1 MDHPIICFGQ
11 QPCGFFPKRFLFA
24 KIVTARRL
32 QKEIGGE
39 IVFFCHDSDHDPRE
53 TATILRD
60 QKTKDEVS
68 LNFQFENRIQKQFS
82 PLYAKRVLPK
92 WHEKTARQLPS
103 YVPQVLVEH
112 FKETKSSNV
121 ADFCLEMYTR
131 MGLLDGVR
139 VERSSAPQFRARAAA
154 VPDYLRSVS
163 GNSRRRIRSGTNQPD
178 SRHAFRLDAISDSVH
193 PLRRRRERAGLH
205 QQGGCSR
212 GEIRQARRNFRL
224 WQILHGGVMKSGP
237 LKIGI
242 ACFPLIGGSGIL
254 ATALGSELARRG
266 HEVYFF
272 SYAQPVRLDL
282 PQDNLHFHRVDVAN
296 NPLFPSP
303 DYTLPLAVKMAE
315 VARSRQLDLFH
326 VHYAVPHALAAC
338 LASQML
344 GPLAPRIVTTL
355 HGTDTTLL
363 GQDPDYRTAI
373 EHALV
378 HSDAVTAVSESL
390 RNQTQEIFRLK
401 RPIEVIPN
409 FFTPNK
415 PNRNR
420 EEVRRDLGI
429 TDEFLVLHMSSLRP
443 VKRIDL
449 LLRTIAMSK
458 NRERIRL
465 FILAGGPFDPYEPL
479 LDELRLRDIVIVRQN
494 TAVVDEYVRAA
505 DAGLYT
511 SEYESF
517 GLSIL
522 ETMFYGK
529 PVVAFRVGGIPEVI
543 GDSCPL
549 YPFGDVTAAAAGL
562 DTLIESP
569 DLARQLG
576 ERSRNRALE
585 QFSADNILPRYE
597 ALYRRVIAGVG

>member
-1 MDHPIICFGQ
+1 
-11 QPCGFFPKRFLFA
+11 
-24 KIVTARRL
+24 
-32 QKEIGGE
+32 
-39 IVFFCHDSDHDPRE
+39 
-53 TATILRD
+53 
-60 QKTKDEVS
+60 
-68 LNFQFENRIQKQFS
+68 
-82 PLYAKRVLPK
+82 
-92 WHEKTARQLPS
+92 
-103 YVPQVLVEH
+103 
-112 FKETKSSNV
+112 
-121 ADFCLEMYTR
+121 
-131 MGLLDGVR
+131 
-139 VERSSAPQFRARAAA
+139 
-154 VPDYLRSVS
+154 
-163 GNSRRRIRSGTNQPD
+163 
-178 SRHAFRLDAISDSVH
+178 
-193 PLRRRRERAGLH
+193 
-205 QQGGCSR
+205 
-212 GEIRQARRNFRL
+212 
-224 WQILHGGVMKSGP
+224 MKSGP
-237 LKIGI
+237 LKVGI

-282 PQDNLHFHRVDVAN
+282 PQDNLHFHQVDVAH

-315 VARSRQLDLFH
+315 VARSQQLDLFH

-344 GPLAPRIVTTL
+344 GPSAPRIVTTL

-363 GQDPDYRTAI
+363 GQDSDYRMAI

-401 RPIEVIPN
+401 RPIKVIPN

-415 PNRNR
+415 PKRSR
-420 EEVRRDLGI
+420 KEVRSDLGL

-449 LLRTIAMSK
+449 LLRTIAK
-458 NRERIRL
+458 LKHRQRIRL
-465 FILAGGPFDPYEPL
+465 FILAGGPFEPYEPL
-479 LDELRLRDIVIVRQN
+479 LDQLGIRDVVIVRQN
-494 TAVVDEYVRAA
+494 TAVVDEYLQAS

-529 PVVAFRVGGIPEVI
+529 PVVAFAAGGIPEVI

-549 YPFGDVTAAAAGL
+549 YAFGDAAAAAAAL
-562 DTLIESP
+562 DGLIESP
-569 DLARQLG
+569 AQAQELG
-576 ERSRNRALE
+576 QRGRIRAIE
-585 QFSADNILPRYE
+585 KFSADLILPQYE
-597 ALYRRVIAGVG
+597 AVYRGVIAGKMHRAGIEPATQ

>member
-1 MDHPIICFGQ
+1 
-11 QPCGFFPKRFLFA
+11 
-24 KIVTARRL
+24 
-32 QKEIGGE
+32 
-39 IVFFCHDSDHDPRE
+39 
-53 TATILRD
+53 
-60 QKTKDEVS
+60 
-68 LNFQFENRIQKQFS
+68 
-82 PLYAKRVLPK
+82 
-92 WHEKTARQLPS
+92 
-103 YVPQVLVEH
+103 
-112 FKETKSSNV
+112 
-121 ADFCLEMYTR
+121 
-131 MGLLDGVR
+131 
-139 VERSSAPQFRARAAA
+139 
-154 VPDYLRSVS
+154 
-163 GNSRRRIRSGTNQPD
+163 
-178 SRHAFRLDAISDSVH
+178 
-193 PLRRRRERAGLH
+193 
-205 QQGGCSR
+205 
-212 GEIRQARRNFRL
+212 
-224 WQILHGGVMKSGP
+224 MKSGP

-282 PQDNLHFHRVDVAN
+282 PQDNLHFHRVDVVH

-315 VARSRQLDLFH
+315 VARSQQLDLFH

-344 GPLAPRIVTTL
+344 GPSAPRLVTTL

-390 RNQTQEIFRLK
+390 RNQTQESFHLK
-401 RPIEVIPN
+401 RPIEVIRN

-415 PNRNR
+415 PQRSR
-420 EEVRRDLGI
+420 KEVRRDLGI
-429 TDEFLVLHMSSLRP
+429 KDEFLVLHMSSLRS

-449 LLRTIAMSK
+449 LLRIIASSK
-458 NRERIRL
+458 NREHLRL
-465 FILAGGPFDPYEPL
+465 FVLAGGPFNPYEAL
-479 LDELRLRDIVIVRQN
+479 LDELGIRDVVIVRQN
-494 TAVVDEYVRAA
+494 TAVVDEYLEAA

-529 PVVAFRVGGIPEVI
+529 PVVAFRVGGIPEVL
-543 GDSCPL
+543 GKSYSL
-549 YPFGDVTAAAAGL
+549 TTFGDVSAAAAAL
-562 DTLIESP
+562 DALVESP
-569 DLARQLG
+569 TAARELG
-576 ERSRNRALE
+576 ERNRTRARE
-585 QFSADNILPRYE
+585 NFSADRIVPQYE
-597 ALYRRVIAGVG
+597 ALYRRVIAGGA

>member
-1 MDHPIICFGQ
+1 
-11 QPCGFFPKRFLFA
+11 
-24 KIVTARRL
+24 
-32 QKEIGGE
+32 
-39 IVFFCHDSDHDPRE
+39 
-53 TATILRD
+53 
-60 QKTKDEVS
+60 
-68 LNFQFENRIQKQFS
+68 
-82 PLYAKRVLPK
+82 
-92 WHEKTARQLPS
+92 
-103 YVPQVLVEH
+103 
-112 FKETKSSNV
+112 
-121 ADFCLEMYTR
+121 
-131 MGLLDGVR
+131 
-139 VERSSAPQFRARAAA
+139 
-154 VPDYLRSVS
+154 
-163 GNSRRRIRSGTNQPD
+163 
-178 SRHAFRLDAISDSVH
+178 
-193 PLRRRRERAGLH
+193 
-205 QQGGCSR
+205 
-212 GEIRQARRNFRL
+212 
-224 WQILHGGVMKSGP
+224 MKSLP

-282 PQDNLHFHRVDVAN
+282 PQDNLHFHRVDVVH
-296 NPLFPSP
+296 NPLFPCP

-315 VARSRQLDLFH
+315 VARSQQLDLFH

-338 LASQML
+338 LASQIV
-344 GPLAPRIVTTL
+344 GSSAPRIVTTL

-390 RNQTQEIFRLK
+390 RDQTQETFGLK

-415 PNRNR
+415 PKRSR
-420 EEVRRDLGI
+420 DEVRRDLGI
-429 TDEFLVLHMSSLRP
+429 TNEFLVLHMSSLRP

-449 LLRTIAMSK
+449 LLRIIASSRK
-458 NRERIRL
+458 NRERLRL

-479 LDELRLRDIVIVRQN
+479 LDELGIRDVVIIRQN
-494 TAVVDEYVRAA
+494 TAVVDEYLQAA

-562 DTLIESP
+562 DMLIESP
-569 DLARQLG
+569 NLSREIG

-585 QFSADNILPRYE
+585 NFSADRIVPQYE
-597 ALYRRVIAGVG
+597 ALYRRVIASVA

>member
-1 MDHPIICFGQ
+1 
-11 QPCGFFPKRFLFA
+11 
-24 KIVTARRL
+24 
-32 QKEIGGE
+32 
-39 IVFFCHDSDHDPRE
+39 
-53 TATILRD
+53 
-60 QKTKDEVS
+60 
-68 LNFQFENRIQKQFS
+68 
-82 PLYAKRVLPK
+82 
-92 WHEKTARQLPS
+92 
-103 YVPQVLVEH
+103 
-112 FKETKSSNV
+112 
-121 ADFCLEMYTR
+121 
-131 MGLLDGVR
+131 
-139 VERSSAPQFRARAAA
+139 
-154 VPDYLRSVS
+154 
-163 GNSRRRIRSGTNQPD
+163 
-178 SRHAFRLDAISDSVH
+178 
-193 PLRRRRERAGLH
+193 
-205 QQGGCSR
+205 
-212 GEIRQARRNFRL
+212 
-224 WQILHGGVMKSGP
+224 MKSGP
-237 LKIGI
+237 LRIGI

-282 PQDNLHFHRVDVAN
+282 PQEGLHFHRVEVVHNA
-296 NPLFPSP
+296 LFPCP

-315 VARSRQLDLFH
+315 VARSQQLDLFH

-338 LASQML
+338 LASQIV
-344 GPLAPRIVTTL
+344 GPSAPRIVTTL

-363 GQDPDYRTAI
+363 GQDSDYRTAI

-390 RNQTQEIFRLK
+390 RTQTQEIFHLK
-401 RPIEVIPN
+401 RPIEVILN
-409 FFTPNK
+409 FFTPKK
-415 PNRNR
+415 PKRSR
-420 EEVRRDLGI
+420 EEVRNELGL
-429 TDEFLVLHMSSLRP
+429 TEEFLVVHMSSLRS

-458 NRERIRL
+458 YRDRLRL

-479 LDELRLRDIVIVRQN
+479 LDELRLRDRVIVRQN
-494 TAVVDEYVRAA
+494 TSAVDEYLNAA

-562 DTLIESP
+562 DALAESP
-569 DLARQLG
+569 NLARELG
-576 ERSRNRALE
+576 ERSRKRAIE
-585 QFSADNILPRYE
+585 RFSADHILPRYE
-597 ALYRRVIAGVG
+597 ALYRRVLAGR

>member
-1 MDHPIICFGQ
+1 ME
-11 QPCGFFPKRFLFA
+11 L
-24 KIVTARRL
+24 
-32 QKEIGGE
+32 
-39 IVFFCHDSDHDPRE
+39 
-53 TATILRD
+53 
-60 QKTKDEVS
+60 
-68 LNFQFENRIQKQFS
+68 
-82 PLYAKRVLPK
+82 
-92 WHEKTARQLPS
+92 
-103 YVPQVLVEH
+103 
-112 FKETKSSNV
+112 
-121 ADFCLEMYTR
+121 
-131 MGLLDGVR
+131 
-139 VERSSAPQFRARAAA
+139 
-154 VPDYLRSVS
+154 
-163 GNSRRRIRSGTNQPD
+163 
-178 SRHAFRLDAISDSVH
+178 
-193 PLRRRRERAGLH
+193 
-205 QQGGCSR
+205 
-212 GEIRQARRNFRL
+212 
-224 WQILHGGVMKSGP
+224 GP

-282 PQDNLHFHRVDVAN
+282 PQEGLHFHRVEVAN
-296 NPLFPSP
+296 NPLFPCP

-315 VARSRQLDLFH
+315 VARSKQLDLFH

-344 GPLAPRIVTTL
+344 GPSAPRIVTTL

-378 HSDAVTAVSESL
+378 HSDAVTAVSENL
-390 RNQTQEIFRLK
+390 RDQTQEIFRLK

-409 FFTPNK
+409 FFTPNRRK
-415 PNRNR
+415 RSR
-420 EEVRRDLGI
+420 EKVRRDLGVS
-429 TDEFLVLHMSSLRP
+429 DEFLVLHMSSLRP

-449 LLRTIAMSK
+449 LLRTIATSR
-458 NRERIRL
+458 NRARLRL
-465 FILAGGPFDPYEPL
+465 FILAGGSFGPYEPL
-479 LDELRLRDIVIVRQN
+479 LDELNLRECVIVRQN
-494 TAVVDEYVRAA
+494 TAIVEEYLAAA

-549 YPFGDVTAAAAGL
+549 YPFGDLRAAAAAL
-562 DTLIESP
+562 DALVESP
-569 DLARQLG
+569 ELARELG
-576 ERSRNRALE
+576 ERSRNHARE
-585 QFSADNILPRYE
+585 MFSADRIVPQYE
-597 ALYRRVIAGVG
+597 ALYRRVVAG

>member
-1 MDHPIICFGQ
+1 M
-11 QPCGFFPKRFLFA
+11 
-24 KIVTARRL
+24 
-32 QKEIGGE
+32 
-39 IVFFCHDSDHDPRE
+39 
-53 TATILRD
+53 
-60 QKTKDEVS
+60 
-68 LNFQFENRIQKQFS
+68 
-82 PLYAKRVLPK
+82 
-92 WHEKTARQLPS
+92 
-103 YVPQVLVEH
+103 
-112 FKETKSSNV
+112 
-121 ADFCLEMYTR
+121 
-131 MGLLDGVR
+131 
-139 VERSSAPQFRARAAA
+139 
-154 VPDYLRSVS
+154 
-163 GNSRRRIRSGTNQPD
+163 NSR
-178 SRHAFRLDAISDSVH
+178 
-193 PLRRRRERAGLH
+193 
-205 QQGGCSR
+205 
-212 GEIRQARRNFRL
+212 
-224 WQILHGGVMKSGP
+224 P

-282 PQDNLHFHRVDVAN
+282 PQDNLHFHRVDVAQ

-315 VARSRQLDLFH
+315 VARAQQLDVFH

-344 GPLAPRIVTTL
+344 GPSAPRIVTTL

-363 GQDPDYRTAI
+363 GQDPDYRMAI

-401 RPIEVIPN
+401 RPIKVIPN

-415 PNRNR
+415 PKRSR
-420 EEVRRDLGI
+420 KEVRRDLGL
-429 TDEFLVLHMSSLRP
+429 TDEFLVLHMSSLRS

-449 LLRTIAMSK
+449 LLKTIAKVKS
-458 NRERIRL
+458 RERVRL
-465 FILAGGPFDPYEPL
+465 FILAGGPFDSYEPL
-479 LDELRLRDIVIVRQN
+479 LDQLGIRDVVIVRQN
-494 TAVVDEYVRAA
+494 TAVVDEYLQAA

-529 PVVAFRVGGIPEVI
+529 PVVAFGVGGIPEVI

-549 YPFGDVTAAAAGL
+549 YPFGDTAAAAAAL
-562 DTLIESP
+562 DGLIESP
-569 DLARQLG
+569 DQAHELG
-576 ERSRNRALE
+576 QRCRNRAIE
-585 QFSADNILPRYE
+585 KFSPDLILPQYE
-597 ALYRRVIAGVG
+597 ALYRRVISGKLHRAGIEPATQ